1 MTAAPPGPSLF
12 SNFSGESHLDD
23 RIRRETFLFSL
34 LGQAA
39 ILGLIVYFTSCVIQ
53 NAPAIS
59 RQFPKLAELPIVF
72 LGHNGGGGGNR
83 DPLPASQGTP
93 PRASLDMQIV
103 APTVIV
109 PKEMPK
115 LPAEETV
122 VAAPEVK
129 FSAGEIGNPLSQ
141 FSNWRSDGHGGPGGI
156 GDYGCCN
163 GDGNSTGPYVGNGP
177 PGIYPPGKGGVTV
190 PQALYS
196 PEPNFS
202 DEARRAKAQ
211 GIVTLVLV
219 VGKDGRPYDVRVR
232 QSLGM
237 GLDEKAL
244 EAVSRWR
251 FRPATLNG
259 QAVATQIAVE
269 VNFRLY

>member
-1 MTAAPPGPSLF
+1 MTAAPPGPSLL
-12 SNFSGESHLDD
+12 SSFSGELNTDD
-23 RIRRETFLFSL
+23 RIRRETFLLSL
-34 LGQAA
+34 LGQAV
-39 ILGLIVYFTSCVIQ
+39 ILGVIVYFTSCVIE
-53 NAPAIS
+53 NARIIK

-72 LGHNGGGGGNR
+72 LGRDGGGGGNR

-93 PRASLDMQIV
+93 PRASLDNQIV

-109 PKEMPK
+109 PKELPK

-122 VAAPEVK
+122 VVAPEVK
-129 FSAGEIGNPLSQ
+129 FPAGEIGDPLSQ
-141 FSNWRSDGHGGPGGI
+141 FSNWKSDGRGGPGGI

-163 GDGNSTGPYVGNGP
+163 GDGNSIGPHVGNGP
-177 PGIYPPGKGGVTV
+177 PGIWPAGKNGVTV
-190 PQALYS
+190 PQAIFS

-202 DEARRAKAQ
+202 DEARKAKTQ
-211 GIVTLVLV
+211 GIVLLVLV
-219 VGKDGRPYDVRVR
+219 VGKDGKPSDIRVR

-244 EAVSRWR
+244 EAVGRWR